1 MGNSGRLTQAVAYLR
16 ASSSVNIGAD
26 KDSDQHQRD
35 AITAFAKRARFTI
48 VEEFYDAAVSGADP
62 IEIRRGFAAMLER
75 IESNGVR
82 AVLVEDA
89 SRFASDLVTQELGL
103 LILIKHG
110 VRVLTAAGDDL
121 TDSSDPAR
129 VMMRQIADAFAQY
142 EKARLIIRLKRARDL
157 KRARTG
163 KKVGGRSSHALR
175 NLALV
180 AEARKLARRL
190 PKGGQRSLREI
201 AVLLEQRGY
210 LNERG
215 VRFSADSVRSILR
228 RR

>member
-1 MGNSGRLTQAVAYLR
+1 MAYLR

-35 AITAFAKRARFTI
+35 AITAFAKRAHFTI

-121 TDSSDPAR
+121 TDFSDPAR

>member
-1 MGNSGRLTQAVAYLR
+1 MAYLR

>member
-1 MGNSGRLTQAVAYLR
+1 LTQAVAYLR